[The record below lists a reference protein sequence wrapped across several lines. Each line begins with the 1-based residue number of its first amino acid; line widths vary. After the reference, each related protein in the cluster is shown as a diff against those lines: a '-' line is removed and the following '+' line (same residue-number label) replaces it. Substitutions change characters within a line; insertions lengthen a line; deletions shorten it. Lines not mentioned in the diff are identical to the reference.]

1 MAAILAVRH
10 GFLNPLQLIS
20 DAAEFGRWFGVRF
33 DGPFA
38 AGATLKGKITP
49 TMADPEVAQRQKP
62 HEGVTFQL
70 RHRTNRTDA
79 HLLLPMASLCR
90 GAERRLLA
98 RPTTLV
104 VFTLE
109 EVGEGTMLTV
119 TESGFD
125 RISERRARAFA
136 NNEQG
141 WETQTRLIEKYLA
154 AAA

>member
-1 MAAILAVRH
+1 MRTFSFRWHPYAVE
-10 GFLNPLQLIS
+10 Q
-20 DAAEFGRWFGVRF
+20 GVDYSR
-33 DGPFA
+33 
-38 AGATLKGKITP
+38 
-49 TMADPEVAQRQKP
+49 E
-62 HEGVTFQL
+62 
-70 RHRTNRTDA
+70 
-79 HLLLPMASLCR
+79 
-90 GAERRLLA
+90 
-98 RPTTLV
+98 PTTLV

-125 RISERRARAFA
+125 RISVERRARAFA

>member
-1 MAAILAVRH
+1 LAVRH

-20 DAAEFGRWFGVRF
+20 DAAGFGRWFGVRF

-62 HEGVTFQL
+62 YEGVTFDFAIE
-70 RHRTNRTDA
+70 RIEPMRTFSFRWHPYAVEQGVDY
-79 HLLLPMASLCR
+79 SR
-90 GAERRLLA
+90 E
-98 RPTTLV
+98 PTTLV

-125 RISERRARAFA
+125 RISVERRARAFA